1 MLASF
6 SVLKALVNNAGVMVF
21 GEFAWQTEELIQ
33 QQIDV
38 NLVGA
43 MKVTKAFLPM
53 IVNNKGSKIYSK
65 TTSSLY
71 DSQYMDIEYMN

>member
-1 MLASF
+1 MFAPF

-21 GEFAWQTEELIQ
+21 GELAWQTEELIQ

-43 MKVTKAFLPM
+43 IRVTKAFLPM
-53 IVNNKGSKIYSK
+53 IIKNRGNIKKHLFSGS
-65 TTSSLY
+65 
-71 DSQYMDIEYMN
+71 EYFY